1 MAIPVVEPERYAEQ
15 LAAKRD
21 YLERTFAAF
30 QPPALEVFES
40 PPGYY
45 RQRCEFRIWHEEDD
59 LFYAMFEVDP
69 ENPKNKRVIRLD
81 QYAVA
86 SERINQLMP
95 QLREACL
102 KSDELRRRLFQV
114 EFLTTLS
121 GEALVTLI
129 YHRPLGEEWERQ
141 ARALE
146 AELGIMIIGRSRK
159 QRIVLT
165 RDHVWERL
173 DVDGRTLHYQQV
185 ENSFT
190 QPNAHICQKMLSW
203 AREVTASQQAE
214 GLNQDFL
221 NQALLNKDLVEL
233 YCGNGNFTIALAD
246 NFRRVLATEISRTSV
261 ASANV
266 NLEANGVTN
275 AQIGRMS
282 AEEFSLALKGEKAGR
297 RVAEMAL
304 GEYDFSTVLVDPP
317 RAGLDT
323 HSCEQLSEYAQI
335 VYISCNP
342 ATLAENL
349 TILINTHRIERFAL
363 FDQFPFTDH
372 CECGV
377 LLQRREV

>member
-1 MAIPVVEPERYAEQ
+1 MSIPVVEPERYAEQ

-21 YLERTFAAF
+21 YLESAFAPF

-69 ENPKNKRVIRLD
+69 ANPKNKRVIRLD

-102 KSDELRRRLFQV
+102 NSDQLRRKLFQV

-129 YHRPLGEEWERQ
+129 YHRPLGDEWEQ
-141 ARALE
+141 EARALE

-173 DVDGRTLHYQQV
+173 EVDGRTLHYQQV

-203 AREVTASQQAE
+203 AREVTAEQRE
-214 GLNQDFL
+214 N
-221 NQALLNKDLVEL
+221 ALQRDLVEL

-304 GEYDFSTVLVDPP
+304 EEYDFSTVLVDPP
-317 RAGLDT
+317 RAGLDEQ
-323 HSCEQLSEYAQI
+323 SCEQLSEYAQI

-349 TILINTHRIERFAL
+349 TILTKTHRIERFAL

-372 CECGV
+372 LECGV
-377 LLQRREV
+377 LLQRHAG

>member
-1 MAIPVVEPERYAEQ
+1 MSIPVVKPERYAEQ

-21 YLERTFAAF
+21 YLETTFAAF

-45 RQRCEFRIWHEEDD
+45 RQRCEFRIQHAEND
-59 LFYAMFEVDP
+59 LYYAMFEVDP
-69 ENPKNKRVIRLD
+69 ENPKNKRVVRLD

-95 QLREACL
+95 QLRKACL
-102 KSDELRRRLFQV
+102 RSDELRRRLFQV

-129 YHRPLGEEWERQ
+129 YHRPLGDEWERE

-146 AELGIMIIGRSRK
+146 AELGIMVIGRSRK

-173 DVDGRTLHYQQV
+173 EVDGRTLHYQQV

-190 QPNAHICQKMLSW
+190 QPNAHVCQKMLSW
-203 AREVTASQQAE
+203 AREVTAGQQQE
-214 GLNQDFL
+214 GLKREGL
-221 NQALLNKDLVEL
+221 KKDLVEL

-246 NFRRVLATEISRTSV
+246 NFRRVLATEISRISV
-261 ASANV
+261 ASANL

-304 GEYDFSTVLVDPP
+304 QDYDFSTVLVDPP
-317 RAGLDT
+317 RAGLDAQ
-323 HSCEQLSEYAQI
+323 SCEQLSEYAQI

-349 TILINTHRIERFAL
+349 TILTTTHRIERFAL

-377 LLQRREV
+377 LLKRREV

>member
-21 YLERTFAAF
+21 YLETLFAPF
-30 QPPALEVFES
+30 KPPALEVFES

-102 KSDELRRRLFQV
+102 ESDELRRKLFQV

-129 YHRPLGEEWERQ
+129 YHRPLGEEWERE

-159 QRIVLT
+159 QRLVLT

-173 DVDGRTLHYQQV
+173 EVDGRTLHYQQV

-203 AREVTASQQAE
+203 AREVTAGQEQQSSR
-214 GLNQDFL
+214 
-221 NQALLNKDLVEL
+221 KDLVEL

-266 NLEANGVTN
+266 NLEANGITN

-282 AEEFSLALKGEKAGR
+282 AEEFSQALKGEKAGR
-297 RVAEMAL
+297 RVAEMGL
-304 GEYDFSTVLVDPP
+304 DDYDFSTVLVDPP
-317 RAGLDT
+317 RAGLDEQ
-323 HSCEQLSEYAQI
+323 SCEQLSEYAQI

-349 TILINTHRIERFAL
+349 TILTNTHQIERFAL

-377 LLQRREV
+377 LLTRREA